1 MNMAFKKSMD
11 RLSMIFGSPEKKVI
25 KIIEKIENG
34 QGSHKLVISLN
45 EILNEH
51 PNLNEETSYRL
62 IDIIRTHNT
71 ETFGYALDVLFK
83 IAERETDLLTNS
95 ADVIIES
102 IQYPKLMQTA
112 IPVLLEKF
120 NNQNSSLRLASY
132 YLLDMVATKHPE
144 FFSNYTPDIVKCLQ
158 GSNIDGLI
166 YTIKLIG
173 EIARMCPDIINE
185 SFSMLNGLSLK
196 HPDEMVRQEAYDAIG
211 KFKVKEK
218 EVKIDK
224 PIEEFTDSKKD
235 IFSVG
240 EIQSE
245 IEDFRKITCELSEI
259 NETDLKYSAID
270 LLASI
275 GMDHLVVETDIYDSD
290 SKYTKEENII
300 PSEKKKISPLK
311 DEDIF
316 LTNEIFS
323 ELGNNEEISGKFTL
337 ETGFLPDMT
346 VEKIDAIFTPL
357 SNQEGIISLGL
368 ITYDAKIISACGQ
381 DFVNKKIVKKLCD
394 LLSFEENLSLRTD
407 FRNHV
412 YLQFSDKVVMAMSVD
427 NNYIF
432 LILAKLDMPFG
443 IILEI
448 NRIVEKIEKI
458 LK

>member
-1 MNMAFKKSMD
+1 MD
-11 RLSMIFGSPEKKVI
+11 RLSMLFGSPEKKAI

-71 ETFGYALDVLFK
+71 ETFGYALDVLFT
-83 IAERETDLLTNS
+83 IAETEPDLLTNS
-95 ADVIIES
+95 ADVMIES
-102 IQYPKLMQTA
+102 IQYPELMQTG

-144 FFSNYTPDIVKCLQ
+144 FFSNYTPDITKCLQ

-185 SFSMLNGLSLK
+185 SFSMLNDLSLK
-196 HPDEMVRQEAYDAIG
+196 HPDDMVRQEAYDAIR
-211 KFKVKEK
+211 KFKVKEEE
-218 EVKIDK
+218 EVKVDK

-235 IFSVG
+235 IYSVG
-240 EIQSE
+240 EVQSE
-245 IEDFRKITCELSEI
+245 IEDFRKITRELSKI
-259 NETDLKYSAID
+259 NETDIKHSAID
-270 LLASI
+270 LLESI
-275 GMDHLVVETDIYDSD
+275 GMDHLIVKTDLYNPD
-290 SKYTKEENII
+290 SKYTKKENII
-300 PSEKKKISPLK
+300 PSGKKKISPLK

-316 LTNEIFS
+316 LTSEIFS

-357 SNQEGIISLGL
+357 SNQERIISLGL
-368 ITYDAKIISACGQ
+368 ITYDGKIISACGQ
-381 DFVNKKIVKKLCD
+381 DFVNKKIVERLCD
-394 LLSFEENLSLRTD
+394 LLSFEENLSSRAD